1 MKDRTINEA
10 MWDALHIL
18 SAAHAPVTRAERV
31 ALEILADTAQ
41 RAADAFVRVRSRALT
56 PAEIQA
62 LERVVHAALTTAA
75 PLPDTPPGGIRK
87 V

>member
-18 SAAHAPVTRAERV
+18 SSAYAPATRSERV
-31 ALEILADTAQ
+31 ALEILAETAQ
-41 RAADAFVRVRSRALT
+41 RVADTFVRVRARPLT